1 MANIRNLKKDID
13 YLVYQVISDCF
24 SAMSVTKEE
33 SVSDSLADIVSDA
46 VKLRNGLF
54 SKIKHKKDEKKP
66 ENLNKYYSKLRS
78 ELVKGIDTLFER
90 LSKVVSS

>member
-33 SVSDSLADIVSDA
+33 SVSDGLADIVSDA

-54 SKIKHKKDEKKP
+54 SRIKQKKDEEKP
-66 ENLNKYYSKLRS
+66 EKLKDYYRNLRND
-78 ELVKGIDTLFER
+78 LVKGIDELFER
-90 LSKVVSS
+90 LSKVVGS